1 MASQTR
7 LFLAS
12 ITKAILLVSA
22 LQCSAQALYAEPL
35 IETEDDWADD
45 EWGEDD
51 SNLSLNHRLE
61 TGFGSF
67 IHNNAYV
74 EGSNSLAEIRYRLD
88 MANYWGEILGS
99 LKADLTADDVDNETR
114 ISLRETLVALPV
126 SESMD
131 LRVGRQIL
139 TWGTGDLLFLND
151 LFPKDWVAF
160 FSGRPMEYLKAPSDA
175 IKLSVFSKTANFD
188 IVWIPVFNSDEYLTG
203 QRFSFYNPLNG
214 NLYGAPPALQGQ
226 KPDKRFENGELAVR
240 VYKTVDSLELALYGY
255 RGFTKQPTAFDS
267 ELMHPTFS
275 RQQVMG
281 ASLLTP
287 LYGGLFNAEF
297 AWHYSLDDK
306 DGKNP
311 FIPNSQ
317 DRYLLGYEKEVI
329 SKLTA
334 STQIYIE
341 ATRDYTPLINNSFN
355 SKKEVEEIRSLTTIR
370 LSYRALQDKLMLSL
384 FGYYSPSDKDHYW
397 LPKAN
402 YRFNDQFALELGANF
417 FEGEERHTFFG
428 QLEDNSNIYARL
440 RYDFSMK

>member
-1 MASQTR
+1 MASKIR
-7 LFLAS
+7 LFS
-12 ITKAILLVSA
+12 SPITKAIPLVSA
-22 LQCSAQALYAEPL
+22 LLLSAEVLHAEPL
-35 IETEDDWADD
+35 VELEDDWGDD
-45 EWGEDD
+45 EWGEED
-51 SNLSLNHRLE
+51 SSLSLNHRLE

-74 EGSNSLAEIRYRLD
+74 EGNNSLAEIRYRLD
-88 MANYWGEILGS
+88 MANYWGEVLGS

-114 ISLRETLVALPV
+114 ISLREALVALPV

-175 IKLSVFSKTANFD
+175 VKLSIFSETANID
-188 IVWIPVFNSDEYLTG
+188 IVWIPIFNSDEYLTG
-203 QRFSFYNPLNG
+203 QRFSFYNPLSE
-214 NLYGAPPALQGQ
+214 NLYAAPPTLQGQ
-226 KPDKRFENGELAVR
+226 EPDEKFENGELAVR
-240 VYKTVDSLELALYGY
+240 VYKTAGSLELALYGY
-255 RGFTKQPTAFDS
+255 RGFTKQPTAFDPQ
-267 ELMHPTFS
+267 LMHPTFS
-275 RQQVMG
+275 TQQVMG

-287 LYGGLFNAEF
+287 LYGGLFNTEF
-297 AWHYSLDDK
+297 AWHYALDDK
-306 DGKNP
+306 NGTNP
-311 FIPNSQ
+311 LIPNSQ
-317 DRYLLGYEKEVI
+317 LRYLLGYEKEVI

-341 ATRDYTPLINNSFN
+341 ATRDYTALINNSFN
-355 SKKEVEEIRSLTTIR
+355 PEKEVEDIRSLTTIR
-370 LSYRALQDKLMLSL
+370 LSYRVLQDKLMLSL

-417 FEGEERHTFFG
+417 FGGEDRHTFFG
-428 QLEDNSNIYARL
+428 QLEDNSNMYARL
-440 RYDFSMK
+440 RYDFSME